1 MNVFSTIEGIRTSV
15 LYPLMYLVPN
25 SWRWQSWRLYFLT
38 FGMKLT
44 SSKSEVKIVNVFFKS
59 SCICNEYMMNT
70 SQNIPHECICHMYSF
85 YVSHEC
91 STVCIHSKMTL
102 QNTKGVVF
110 MNVFVSFFAIFW
122 NGLTE
127 GLSGSVLC
135 AKSSY
140 YLLCS
145 RVGEQQQSFLPRA

>member
-44 SSKSEVKIVNVFFKS
+44 SSKSEVQILNVFFKS
-59 SCICNEYMMNT
+59 LHVCNEYDEYI
-70 SQNIPHECICHMYSF
+70 SGKKPHECICHMYS
-85 YVSHEC
+85 C
-91 STVCIHSKMTL
+91 CMTL
-102 QNTKGVVF
+102 QNTKGVLF
-110 MNVFVSFFAIFW
+110 MNVFVALFATFW

-127 GLSGSVLC
+127 SLSGSVLC